1 MAEER
6 AFRQVLVAIATAQGL
21 KKPRFEI
28 KAASGDRDGF
38 TSSVFRTTISDD
50 GPSGKAPINIITK
63 TTSDTQEEGLVT
75 LSFVFEGLAYQSIL
89 PALQDVANMTEP
101 LPWPRC
107 YLVSLDG
114 LPRSISLEDLGLQG
128 FVNADRSHRLDAAH
142 CRLALRQL
150 ARYHGAGLALK
161 HLRPEKYNELRRP
174 LRHLWGTADGEAKLR
189 PFFQAIRVTPDI
201 LKNTYPEG
209 SAVYSSLKRLFD
221 AFAEDN
227 VSVTCPGFGKGYT
240 FVHGDFHTNN
250 VMFQYD
256 KVSGDVIA
264 ATLIDFQLVLPGN
277 PAMDL
282 MTLLLLSGDKAL
294 RDAHWDSLLREY
306 HGELQATLRAAGCRD
321 PDEVHSWQL
330 LQEQLSMAAMYGICA
345 VPFYHNWLYAD
356 DETNKE
362 VREFFANPEGKVF
375 RVRVTPELKSHLE
388 GVVED
393 VIRWGW
399 LPSVGEID
407 RRLAAYGSP
416 R

>member
-256 KVSGDVIA
+256 K
-264 ATLIDFQLVLPGN
+264 
-277 PAMDL
+277 
-282 MTLLLLSGDKAL
+282 
-294 RDAHWDSLLREY
+294 
-306 HGELQATLRAAGCRD
+306 
-321 PDEVHSWQL
+321 
-330 LQEQLSMAAMYGICA
+330 EQLSMAAMYGICA